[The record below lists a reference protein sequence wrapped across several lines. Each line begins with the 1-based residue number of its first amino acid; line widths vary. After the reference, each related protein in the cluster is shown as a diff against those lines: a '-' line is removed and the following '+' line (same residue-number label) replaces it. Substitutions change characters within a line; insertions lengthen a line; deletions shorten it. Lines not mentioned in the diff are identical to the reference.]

1 MERKQVQF
9 SSSSCAELT
18 DPDTLELVEKKT
30 NAFIR
35 PLKKIAQFEISGT
48 ELAVTLA
55 LSQIE
60 ELAGSVLKEG
70 EDDEFDDEEASQE
83 EGIITISPNMHK
95 ASKQLSSV
103 LERAL
108 SANSD
113 GVCSV
118 DDYRHTTPAV
128 QRVLLNC
135 LQPDDNDD
143 IDDEHLFADG
153 PSSDSSMKESKLMMF
168 YEDGTDGSA
177 EVMNVD
183 KEKTVQT
190 SPGVRAFAEKMTE
203 LNISKTETTPLRS
216 KQQEYLRSFGL
227 SVGFQE
233 KEVEEALQFV
243 DEKTRPSDFLDMLNS
258 LPKHDEDVSHEN
270 DSGDDVV
277 ILETETIDLINDKKS
292 VFHETEKTKPDEKE
306 SCENSTKAETEV
318 QKQDRKQNNPSALP
332 YGYKERLLRDFITED
347 ENCSVDEL
355 KRRNAERQ
363 ELLRQNF
370 ERDRESYGNE
380 PNSQKQTGKKQN
392 SKSKNRKKK
401 NKQQKQNTENQTET
415 SDMHD
420 KQLRMDS
427 GENEN
432 QTYSNDV
439 EQTCVLRIW
448 NKNQEPGGSQSS
460 EEPFQTTPKRK
471 HNNNRNTPAQWPQ
484 QNAGSN
490 FQRQNT
496 PVHQAGGQ
504 WSHSQGP
511 AGSGNFRK
519 PTQVVTPVNVPNVGH
534 RKPAHQDAGKH
545 NEAELRYIVI
555 DGSNVAM
562 T

>member
-233 KEVEEALQFV
+233 KEVDEALQFV

-318 QKQDRKQNNPSALP
+318 QNQDRKQNNPSALP

-471 HNNNRNTPAQWPQ
+471 HNNSRNTPAQWPQ
-484 QNAGSN
+484 QNAGNN